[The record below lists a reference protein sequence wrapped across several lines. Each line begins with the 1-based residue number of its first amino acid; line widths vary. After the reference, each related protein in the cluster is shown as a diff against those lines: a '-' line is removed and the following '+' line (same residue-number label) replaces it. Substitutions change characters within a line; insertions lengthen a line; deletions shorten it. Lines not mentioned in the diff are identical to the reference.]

1 MFQLGMFDYDV
12 FLSHAAQDAEEA
24 DKVRAMLLEAK
35 FRVYC
40 DRYDDPELDRSNV
53 TAATA
58 ERLKQRMRRSN
69 AMVFVMTGNSHFSK
83 WMPWELGF
91 FDGVRGKILVYPVDE
106 AALGAAHQQQYVSLF
121 KILAP
126 GSLAEQL
133 RVELGDVNRP
143 TREDLDGPIRELMR
157 QPFFANADGAA
168 TKDYGNRLARVNP
181 FDLAQLAQVQNEIWL
196 AWLRLWGL
204 AR

>member
-1 MFQLGMFDYDV
+1 MFQLGMFDHDI
-12 FLSHAAQDAEEA
+12 FLSHAAQDADEA

-69 AMVFVMTGNSHFSK
+69 AMVFVATRNSHLSK

-91 FDGVRGKILVYPVDE
+91 FDGVRGKVLVYPVDE
-106 AALGAAHQQQYVSLF
+106 AALDAAHQQQYVSLF

-133 RVELGDVNRP
+133 RVEFGGV
-143 TREDLDGPIRELMR
+143 EGPIRELMR
-157 QPFFANADGAA
+157 QPFFGNADEAA
-168 TKDYGNRLARVNP
+168 TGDFRKRLAGIDP
-181 FDLAQLAQVQNEIWL
+181 FDFAQMAQIQNEIWR

-204 AR
+204 ERGWHS